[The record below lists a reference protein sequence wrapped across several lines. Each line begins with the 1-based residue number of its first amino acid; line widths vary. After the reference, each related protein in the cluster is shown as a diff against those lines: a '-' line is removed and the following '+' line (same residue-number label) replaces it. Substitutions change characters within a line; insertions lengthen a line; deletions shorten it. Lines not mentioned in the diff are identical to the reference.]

1 MQCLM
6 PYSIKSEYTCVFI
19 VPHLKVY
26 LPLEINIIGELI
38 LLPGKKYISVHM
50 SNTEGFSKNKNP

>member
-6 PYSIKSEYTCVFI
+6 PYTIKSEDTCVFI

-50 SNTEGFSKNKNP
+50 